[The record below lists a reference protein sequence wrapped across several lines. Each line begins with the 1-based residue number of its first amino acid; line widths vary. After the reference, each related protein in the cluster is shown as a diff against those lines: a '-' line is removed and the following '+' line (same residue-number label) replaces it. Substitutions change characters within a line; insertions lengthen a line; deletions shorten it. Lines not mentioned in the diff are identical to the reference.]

1 MSVDGLVMLDSPL
14 SPKDTMDRV
23 EAEVAARGMTVF
35 ARVDHSAGAAAVGL
49 PLRPTEVL
57 VFGNARGGTP
67 LMQAV
72 QTIGIDLPL
81 KFLVWKEADGR
92 TRLAYN
98 DPQWLAER
106 HGLGSRAETATK
118 AMQAALGAIA
128 RAVTSSGGP

>member
-1 MSVDGLVMLDSPL
+1 MSVDGLVTLESPL

-23 EAEVAARGMTVF
+23 EAEVVERGMTVF
-35 ARVDHSAGAAAVGL
+35 ARVDHSAGAATVGL
-49 PLRPTEVL
+49 PLRPTELL
-57 VFGNARGGTP
+57 VFGNARGGTQ
-67 LMQAV
+67 LMQVV

-81 KFLVWKEADGR
+81 KFLVWQEADGR

-106 HGLGSRAETATK
+106 HGLGSRAESATK

-128 RAVTSSGGP
+128 QAATNSGDP

>member
-23 EAEVAARGMTVF
+23 EAEIVARGMTVF

-81 KFLVWKEADGR
+81 KFLVWQEADDR

-118 AMQAALGAIA
+118 AMEAALGAIA
-128 RAVTSSGGP
+128 RAVTNSASP